1 MPVQQLTNTKPRTGV
16 PIHTTLWD
24 NHVAR
29 RRTRNTRL
37 KDDIMASPEQITE
50 EGKQT
55 VLPWESKE
63 AFEALH
69 DSLVEGY
76 NPQGEQE
83 LVLTHLVAVTS
94 WRYQRLLGIEAAF
107 MASVAPAGTEHLAG
121 PEQIVFDLF
130 LDPVGQKRLGLV
142 LRYVANASREW
153 RYALA
158 ELRKVQKQRQSSGA
172 TPPVYIDESECE
184 TNAVQTSY
192 LSRTQRRANERA
204 ERKAERRA
212 GRKTTGIGFVSQ
224 SQPGTSKNQFDHAA

>member
-1 MPVQQLTNTKPRTGV
+1 
-16 PIHTTLWD
+16 
-24 NHVAR
+24 
-29 RRTRNTRL
+29 
-37 KDDIMASPEQITE
+37 MASLEQILANRANSQFSTGPVTE
-50 EGKQT
+50 EGKLHVAGNAISHGATSRQT

-83 LVLTHLVAVTS
+83 HTLTHLVAVTG

-172 TPPVYIDESECE
+172 TTQGYAENSAGDVDEPECE
-184 TNAVQTSY
+184 TNPRETSY
-192 LSRTQRRANERA
+192 LSRTQRRANDRA
-204 ERKAERRA
+204 DRKAERRA
-212 GRKTTGIGFVSQ
+212 RRDTPGIGFVSQ
-224 SQPGTSKNQFDHAA
+224 SQPGTSKNQFDQAA